1 MKKPKFKY
9 FIIAVRQSV
18 PFRYHVL
25 RCYSCRLV
33 ERGIPWSQRFF
44 LIFLHMKWEN
54 QSREAAN
61 ASRVRCLAAL
71 VLWFISSCREISR
84 KTSGTRVKEAA
95 QEDLVLNKLVY
106 HSTEFWDRKHSRTL
120 RVIFSL
126 DVVSHENICAYNFVI
141 RTFGLKMAN
150 WELYNWSKLVITIAS
165 EVNVGWLYRRNPRK
179 MKQLSVG
186 FDHQI
191 IFYPEN

>member
-1 MKKPKFKY
+1 M
-9 FIIAVRQSV
+9 Q
-18 PFRYHVL
+18 
-25 RCYSCRLV
+25 
-33 ERGIPWSQRFF
+33 
-44 LIFLHMKWEN
+44 
-54 QSREAAN
+54 
-61 ASRVRCLAAL
+61 ASRKRHNLVPEVFLDFSPHEMRKPEPRCGERESRSLL
-71 VLWFISSCREISR
+71 GGSGSLISSCWETSR

-95 QEDLVLNKLVY
+95 QEDLVLKKLVY

-126 DVVSHENICAYNFVI
+126 DVVSHENICAYNFVV
-141 RTFGLKMAN
+141 RTFELKMEN

-165 EVNVGWLYRRNPRK
+165 EVIVGWLYRRNPRK
-179 MKQLSVG
+179 VKQLSVG